1 MGTERY
7 PHVFRPLP
15 IGQVTVPNRIFVPA
29 HTLNYGDD
37 HLPSERH
44 VAYHAQRAKGGVG
57 LIITEGIRVH
67 ETGIGRA
74 YGLIGYDPRG
84 IERFRRVAE
93 AVHAHGVPLFGQLLH
108 GGRHVDGYFARRE
121 TWAPSP
127 VPWSPSGPIP
137 HAMTHEEIAEIVAA
151 HVLTARH
158 LREAGLDGLEV
169 HLGHGHLLQ
178 QFMSPISNQRRDE
191 YGGSEASRLRFPIA
205 VVRAVREAM
214 GPDYPVGI
222 RISAEEF
229 LPGGL
234 GLADMQRIVATVAAA
249 VPIDFVNVSHSAY
262 VMAYSLATQF
272 ADLHYPPAPYRHLTA
287 GIKAAVPHLPVFGV
301 CRVNGLALADE
312 ILATGQADMIGM
324 ARAHIADPLL
334 VAKARDGREEDIRPC
349 VYNNQGCI
357 AMVEWDRPVTCLMN
371 PTAGREGI
379 WAEDRIEPA
388 PAPKRVLVVGG
399 GPAGLEAARLA
410 RLRGHVVTLWERAPE
425 VGGQVNVALRI
436 RARAEF
442 GHART
447 YFERQCRTLG
457 VTIEVGVEATPER
470 VLAFGPGAVILATG
484 SVPRRP
490 AFPGAERTLNLWQA
504 LEHPERLGDRVVLV
518 DADGNWPAVATAE
531 HLADLGTRVT
541 VVTTQAYTGWRIT
554 TYSMLAVRQRFHEK
568 GIRVLPLRAVGAY
581 ADGRLRLEDVASG
594 DEHVLDGV
602 TGVVAA
608 FGGVACDGLY
618 EALRGRVT
626 DLRLVGDAV
635 APRTAMEAIYE
646 GHAAGRAV

>member
-1 MGTERY
+1 
-7 PHVFRPLP
+7 VFRPLR
-15 IGQVTVPNRIFVPA
+15 IGRVTAGNRIFVPA

-37 HLPSERH
+37 HLPTERH
-44 VAYHAQRAKGGVG
+44 VAYHAARARGGVG
-57 LIITEGIRVH
+57 LIVTEGIRVH

-84 IERFRRVAE
+84 VERFRRVAD

-121 TWAPSP
+121 TWGPSAI
-127 VPWSPSGPIP
+127 PWSPGGPVP
-137 HAMTHEEIAEIVAA
+137 HAMTHEEIAEIVGA

-158 LREAGLDGLEV
+158 LVEAGLDGLEV

-178 QFMSPISNQRRDE
+178 QFMSPLSNRREDE
-191 YGGSEASRLRFPIA
+191 YGGSEDNRLRFPIA

-222 RISAEEF
+222 RVSAEEF

-234 GLADMQRIVATVAAA
+234 GLGDMQRIVARLAAA

-262 VMAYSLATQF
+262 VQAPSLATQF
-272 ADLHYPPAPYRHLTA
+272 ADLHYPLAPYRHLAA
-287 GIKAAVPHLPVFGV
+287 GIKAAVPQLPVFGV
-301 CRVNGLALADE
+301 CRVNSLALADE
-312 ILATGQADMIGM
+312 ILAAGQADMVGM

-334 VAKARDGREEDIRPC
+334 VAKTRAGREDDVRPC

-371 PTAGREGI
+371 PAAGREDI
-379 WAEDRIEPA
+379 WAEDRIA
-388 PAPKRVLVVGG
+388 PAAARRRVLVVGG

-410 RLRGHVVTLWERAPE
+410 RLRGHDVTLWERAAE

-447 YFERQCRTLG
+447 YFERQCRKLG
-457 VTIEVGVEATPER
+457 VAIECGTEATAQDI
-470 VLAFGPGAVILATG
+470 LAFGPDAVILATG

-490 AFPGAERTLNLWQA
+490 AFPGAERTLTLPDA
-504 LEHPERLGDRVVLV
+504 LAHPEQLGDRVALI
-518 DADGNWPAVATAE
+518 DADGNWPAVAIAE
-531 HLADLGTRVT
+531 HLADLGKRVT
-541 VVTTQAYTGWRIT
+541 VVTAQAYPGWRIT
-554 TYSMLAVRQRFHEK
+554 TYSMLAVRQRFHAK
-568 GIRVLPLRAVGAY
+568 GIRVLPLRAVVACE
-581 ADGRLRLEDVASG
+581 AGRLRLEDATTG
-594 DEHVLDGV
+594 EAHVLEGVDGAI
-602 TGVVAA
+602 AA
-608 FGGVACDGLY
+608 CGGVAVDGLHA
-618 EALRGRVT
+618 ALRGRVA
-626 DLRLVGDAV
+626 DVRLVGDAL
-635 APRTAMEAIYE
+635 APRTAMEAIYD